1 MVSQTLVCK
10 DKPTHAPRTTPHN
23 PMSTMITDEYVAPG
37 AFADTSFKFVH
48 LPNAVHICE
57 DAFRGSAVEYI
68 KIPRVVEIEE
78 NAFRGSRLRVVHG
91 AAVERVEQG
100 AFEDCR
106 FLTRVELPN
115 ATHVGDVAFRGC
127 HALETVVLDRAE
139 RIGHAAFDHCVSLAH
154 LHAPCVTEVG
164 FAAFTRT
171 RISNTFPRCTRFMFD
186 TFAGCSVDTF
196 EHPDVTQL
204 DDGVFVDCT
213 ALKHVRLDN
222 ARVLGVPTPGRDED
236 IRNGRYCG
244 IFQDCTALESVKVPK
259 VEIIHDCAFGG
270 CHALE
275 TVVLPVTLHTLD
287 KRAFAGTHT
296 DIVSPICVRL
306 EDFHGT
312 LHVASPA
319 HYQAAEILKHSEWVL
334 DVLLTFDKAINFKA
348 PRRVF
353 RQTKVRKRQCD
364 TRRDTRRDT
373 RAKDAIM
380 IVREQ
385 YELLW
390 DEFKPFAQLFR
401 HTPRMAQ
408 LMLGDVYPKM
418 KHYTRL

>member
-1 MVSQTLVCK
+1 MF
-10 DKPTHAPRTTPHN
+10 
-23 PMSTMITDEYVAPG
+23 TMITDEYVAPG

-78 NAFRGSRLRVVHG
+78 NAFRGSRLRVLHG
-91 AAVERVEQG
+91 AAVERVEQS

-106 FLTRVELPN
+106 VLTRVELPN
-115 ATHVGDVAFRGC
+115 ATHVGDLAFRGC

-139 RIGHAAFDHCVSLAH
+139 RIGDAAFDECVSLAH
-154 LHAPCVTEVG
+154 LHAPRVTEVG
-164 FAAFTRT
+164 VAAFIRT
-171 RISNTFPRCTRFMFD
+171 RISNTFPLCTRFMVD

-213 ALKHVRLDN
+213 ALKHVRLEK
-222 ARVLGVPTPGRDED
+222 ARVLGVPTITPGRDIED
-236 IRNGRYCG
+236 IRNGQYYG
-244 IFQDCTALESVKVPK
+244 IFQNCTSLESVKVPN
-259 VEIIHDCAFGG
+259 VEIIHHCAFKD
-270 CHALE
+270 CSNLK
-275 TVVLPVTLHTLD
+275 TIVLPVTLRALD
-287 KRAFAGTHT
+287 KHAFAGTHT
-296 DIVSPICVRL
+296 DIVSPICFPL

-319 HYQAAEILKHSEWVL
+319 HYQAAKKLKHSEWVL
-334 DVLLTFDKAINFKA
+334 DMLLTFDKSINFKVNFKA
-348 PRRVF
+348 PRPVF
-353 RQTKVRKRQCD
+353 RQTKVRK
-364 TRRDTRRDT
+364 RRDT

-390 DEFKPFAQLFR
+390 DELKPFAQLFH